1 MMYNEIK
8 SGDIPILSFLKGTD
22 YAMYVGPELNPK
34 QRELLKSKDIPVPV
48 IYLPEILEQLSE
60 SVMKYNFPGV
70 VMPEALSV
78 ESIYSQI
85 RAEFEGRV
93 TPESRII
100 VKYNGDVLVIY
111 DAKDSFSLLIS
122 YLINKCEPAPKHR
135 RSLRSRIWWRRKD
148 SRLDDL
154 YDGLYEALDEDD
166 GVVIDECRSLA
177 EEEIEDIRFRISEDH
192 HECIEPEAGNI
203 MFSTDACRRR
213 TLSEDSF
220 DYEMLN
226 ALKEAEEMIKNLLL
240 KGCPAEMILSWINQS
255 VKLSRLKITKKFKI
269 YLTDYENEEIKM
281 GPLPKTVFLFF
292 LRHPEGVMFS
302 HLQDYREELKIIYGH
317 VCTNDDPQ
325 RMEESINRLTDPFDN
340 SICEKCANVK
350 KAFLVKVADNI
361 ASNYYISGAQGEK
374 KGISLD
380 RNLVEWECEL

>member
-1 MMYNEIK
+1 MYNEIK

-111 DAKDSFSLLIS
+111 DAKDSFSLVVS
-122 YLINKCEPAPKHR
+122 YLINMCKPTSRPKAKISDIRFKKCLKFDESLLDLYESLNEESFKEEPAA
-135 RSLRSRIWWRRKD
+135 
-148 SRLDDL
+148 DL
-154 YDGLYEALDEDD
+154 SEPEG
-166 GVVIDECRSLA
+166 
-177 EEEIEDIRFRISEDH
+177 IRFRISESR
-192 HECIEPEAGNI
+192 EESRREKKEEIL
-203 MFSTDACRRR
+203 FSTKPCRREIS
-213 TLSEDSF
+213 SEESF
-220 DYEMLN
+220 DAEMQN

-240 KGCPAEMILSWINQS
+240 KGCPAQMILSWINQS
-255 VKLSRLKITKKFKI
+255 IKLSRLKITKQFKI
-269 YLTDYENEEIKM
+269 FMTDYDNQEIKM

-292 LRHPEGVMFS
+292 LRHPEGVMFT
-302 HLQDYREELKIIYGH
+302 HLQDYREELKMIYGH
-317 VCTNDDPQ
+317 VCTSDDPQ
-325 RMEESINRLTDPFDN
+325 RMEESINRLIDPFDN

-361 ASNYYISGAQGEK
+361 AANYYVSGAQGEK

-380 RNLVEWECEL
+380 RSLVEWECEL

>member
-1 MMYNEIK
+1 
-8 SGDIPILSFLKGTD
+8 
-22 YAMYVGPELNPK
+22 
-34 QRELLKSKDIPVPV
+34 
-48 IYLPEILEQLSE
+48 
-60 SVMKYNFPGV
+60 
-70 VMPEALSV
+70 MPEALSV
-78 ESIYSQI
+78 ENIYAQI
-85 RAEFEGRV
+85 RAAFEGRV

-122 YLINKCEPAPKHR
+122 YLINKCEPAPKHK

-166 GVVIDECRSLA
+166 KVVLDECRSLA
-177 EEEIEDIRFRISEDH
+177 EEDIEDIRFRISESRD
-192 HECIEPEAGNI
+192 ECSSEKKEEIL
-203 MFSTDACRRR
+203 FSTESRCREM
-213 TLSEDSF
+213 LSEESF
-220 DYEMLN
+220 DEEMQN
-226 ALKEAEEMIKNLLL
+226 ALKEAEEMIKGLLL
-240 KGCPAEMILSWINQS
+240 KGCPTELILSWLNQN
-255 VKLSRLKITKKFKI
+255 VKLSRLRITKHYKI
-269 YLTDYENEEIKM
+269 LLVDYDKEIKM

-302 HLQDYREELKIIYGH
+302 HLQDYKDELRNIYGR

-325 RMEESINRLTDPFDN
+325 KMEQSISRLTDPFDN
-340 SICEKCANVK
+340 SICEKCAAVK
-350 KAFLVKVADNI
+350 KAFVMNVSDTI
-361 ASNYYISGAQGEK
+361 AKNYYINGSQGER

>member
-1 MMYNEIK
+1 M
-8 SGDIPILSFLKGTD
+8 
-22 YAMYVGPELNPK
+22 
-34 QRELLKSKDIPVPV
+34 
-48 IYLPEILEQLSE
+48 
-60 SVMKYNFPGV
+60 
-70 VMPEALSV
+70 
-78 ESIYSQI
+78 
-85 RAEFEGRV
+85 
-93 TPESRII
+93 
-100 VKYNGDVLVIY
+100 
-111 DAKDSFSLLIS
+111 
-122 YLINKCEPAPKHR
+122 INKCEPAPKHK

-148 SRLDDL
+148 SKLGDL
-154 YDGLYEALDEDD
+154 YDGLYETLDEDD
-166 GVVIDECRSLA
+166 EVVIDECRSLA
-177 EEEIEDIRFRISEDH
+177 EEEIEDICFRISEDH

-255 VKLSRLKITKKFKI
+255 VKLSRLKITKQFKI

-302 HLQDYREELKIIYGH
+302 HLQDYREELKMIYGH

-361 ASNYYISGAQGEK
+361 AANYYSSIGRQIDIIKLNGSIELAPILGLSDVIVDIVETGTTLKENDLEVIETIVPISARLIANKASYQFKRKKVVELMEQLAAQTEDSK
-374 KGISLD
+374 
-380 RNLVEWECEL
+380 

>member
-22 YAMYVGPELNPK
+22 YAMYVGPDLNPK

-78 ESIYSQI
+78 ESIYAQI
-85 RAEFEGRV
+85 RAAFEGRV

-122 YLINKCEPAPKHR
+122 YLINKCEPKQESGDGNLSFRFKKFGSKINEAW
-135 RSLRSRIWWRRKD
+135 SG
-148 SRLDDL
+148 L
-154 YDGLYEALDEDD
+154 YDIIDEDLD
-166 GVVIDECRSLA
+166 V
-177 EEEIEDIRFRISEDH
+177 EESCESIEPAEDIRFRISEDR
-192 HECIEPEAGNI
+192 HECLEPEKGKI

-255 VKLSRLKITKKFKI
+255 VKLSRLKITKQFKI

-302 HLQDYREELKIIYGH
+302 HLQDYREELKMIYGH

-361 ASNYYISGAQGEK
+361 AANYYISGAQGEK